1 MSTLLPLA
9 QLKTITKRND
19 VRVAEEPAPAWLTR
33 EWWQQAL
40 AQLPERVCER
50 VADHGSAYTYY
61 TASFAGQSVGYHCH
75 VCGWDKA
82 ALVQEGGQAPCAPS
96 PALPAARRRK
106 VPVRVSK

>member
-50 VADHGSAYTYY
+50 VDHVLLTHQCFERARTPL
-61 TASFAGQSVGYHCH
+61 AGK
-75 VCGWDKA
+75 D
-82 ALVQEGGQAPCAPS
+82 LVTH
-96 PALPAARRRK
+96 R
-106 VPVRVSK
+106 